1 MLNLPINIIK
11 QPGTKIVP
19 PLVHKNICI
28 KELEVENKA
37 KTAGLKRLALGWWSQ
52 WDIQNNLWSKFN
64 FWTINVCCYNQYDQ
78 ICSPHKSIVIN
89 SGGPSL
95 SSWLTWIME
104 PRKESVVCLLYPL
117 SRQWGSAKRVQIRI
131 VQNTK
136 IQARKGLQN
145 TEQQSGKGF
154 VDPCTRIFPYG
165 KFACDSVEAAQ
176 ERPGC
181 LFIASN
187 LLWTQGIRSCTDF
200 TRCKCLRWTFT
211 CGEDVGCRAEQ
222 CSELVMHWWRR
233 TKGASANK
241 IFRSH
246 LENISGVPC

>member
-1 MLNLPINIIK
+1 M
-11 QPGTKIVP
+11 
-19 PLVHKNICI
+19 C
-28 KELEVENKA
+28 E
-37 KTAGLKRLALGWWSQ
+37 
-52 WDIQNNLWSKFN
+52 IQNNLWSKFK
-64 FWTINVCCYNQYDQ
+64 FWTINVCRYNQYDQ

-104 PRKESVVCLLYPL
+104 PRKESVVCSLYPL
-117 SRQWGSAKRVQIRI
+117 SRQWGSAKRVQTRI

-145 TEQQSGKGF
+145 TEQQSGNSF

-165 KFACDSVEAAQ
+165 KFACDSLEAAQ
-176 ERPGC
+176 ERSGR

-187 LLWTQGIRSCTDF
+187 LLWTRGIRGCTDF
-200 TRCKCLRWTFT
+200 SWREVQVFKMNIHLWRRC
-211 CGEDVGCRAEQ
+211 GQ
-222 CSELVMHWWRR
+222 CSELVMHLWGR
-233 TKGASANK
+233 TRGASANK

-246 LENISGVPC
+246 LESISVVPC